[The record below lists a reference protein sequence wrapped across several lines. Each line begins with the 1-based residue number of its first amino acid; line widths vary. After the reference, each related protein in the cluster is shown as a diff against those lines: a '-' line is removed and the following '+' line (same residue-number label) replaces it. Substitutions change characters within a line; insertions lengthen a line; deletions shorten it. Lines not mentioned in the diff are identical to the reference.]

1 MNTQIRNLLGS
12 HVLTIL
18 AVALVVPWSV
28 ATADDLTPPPYR
40 GGPLSV
46 SAQWNYIPGSTILN
60 LTNWSSVDDNDA
72 STNLYPNF
80 TPTSQVIPN
89 NGIYQ
94 FQLPNWVDNM
104 PIKYLRLQ
112 LAWGGTTA
120 SPINIFSQ
128 GLDGVNPVVANL
140 VFTSAPQILTSG
152 IYQYFDFTFG
162 PNPDFERVNVQLPA
176 NNYLTQAVIDTVS
189 TVPEP
194 ATLSMLAL
202 GGLTLLRAR
211 RRTVV

>member
-1 MNTQIRNLLGS
+1 MNKKIRKLIQS
-12 HVLTIL
+12 HLLTIL

-28 ATADDLTPPPYR
+28 ATADDLNIPTYR

-60 LTNWSSVDDNDA
+60 LTNWSSVGNSDP
-72 STNLYPNF
+72 TTYLYPNF
-80 TPTSQVIPN
+80 TPTSQITPN

-140 VFTSAPQILTSG
+140 VFTSTPQILTSG
-152 IYQYFDFTFG
+152 VYQYFDFTFG

-176 NNYLTQAVIDTVS
+176 NNYLTQAVVDTVS

-194 ATLSMLAL
+194 ATLVMLGLGAL
-202 GGLTLLRAR
+202 SLIRHR